1 MVGLRWR
8 GPGVTGRTME
18 GLEQGAPPEPRAG
31 RGRRARGDQATDAHT
46 TLRPALRVVVVV
58 VVVPRLLTELTDNG
72 GGRRPSTPG
81 APATQQ
87 AGYRPES
94 TRTIARPCDPLL
106 RGELG
111 DAG

>member
-72 GGRRPSTPG
+72 GGRRPSTR
-81 APATQQ
+81 APPVKRRRRLQ
-87 AGYRPES
+87 ARKHGSP
-94 TRTIARPCDPLL
+94 
-106 RGELG
+106 
-111 DAG
+111 

>member
-1 MVGLRWR
+1 MVGLRLR

-58 VVVPRLLTELTDNG
+58 VVVPRFLTVSTDNG
-72 GGRRPSTPG
+72 RGRRPSTPG
-81 APATQQ
+81 APERRRRATGPKGREPAARAAQW
-87 AGYRPES
+87 
-94 TRTIARPCDPLL
+94 RTGCSSVQ
-106 RGELG
+106 
-111 DAG
+111 